1 MNSERIPRQGDI
13 YRHFKNELYQI
24 VNVAT
29 HFKTGESYVVYQALF
44 GDFRTY
50 VRPLDMF
57 IGAVDRQKY
66 PSVKQKYIFEKV
78 DRSDITKANLNNN
91 SNYINNV
98 NAQYSNITNSTNSN
112 TQYSNNTNSIN
123 SNTQYNNVNP
133 INSNTQHVN
142 NNINPINSTNYIN
155 DIQYNNNNINSTAN
169 NANIDTDDDILINPL
184 LIDFLEL
191 DTYRQKLE
199 YFQSIIPKLDERLI
213 NDICIAL
220 DITCN
225 SNSMDDTILH
235 IKDYLQTQTR
245 FKVSRY

>member
-24 VNVAT
+24 VSVAT
-29 HFKTGESYVVYQALF
+29 HFKTGEAYVVYQALF

-57 IGAVDRQKY
+57 IGAVDCQKY
-66 PSVKQKYIFEKV
+66 PSVTQKYIFEKV
-78 DRSDITKANLNNN
+78 DRSDIAKSNLNNN
-91 SNYINNV
+91 SNYNYINNS
-98 NAQYSNITNSTNSN
+98 NAQYSNNA
-112 TQYSNNTNSIN
+112 NSIN
-123 SNTQYNNVNP
+123 NNTQYNNVNP
-133 INSNTQHVN
+133 INSNTQY
-142 NNINPINSTNYIN
+142 NNINPINNNTNYID
-155 DIQYNNNNINSTAN
+155 DIQYNNNSINSITN
-169 NANIDTDDDILINPL
+169 NANTDDDMLINPL

-225 SNSMDDTILH
+225 SNNMDDTILH

-245 FKVSRY
+245 FEVNRY